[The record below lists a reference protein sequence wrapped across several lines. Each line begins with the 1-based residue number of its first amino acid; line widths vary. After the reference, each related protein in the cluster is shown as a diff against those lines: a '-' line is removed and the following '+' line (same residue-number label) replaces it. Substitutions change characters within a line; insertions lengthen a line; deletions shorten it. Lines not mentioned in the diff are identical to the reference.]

1 MTVSGHAEKI
11 PFVMHGVEFL
21 ICSTQLNSV
30 NRAQSVCVFYHT
42 LFIYLFIYLFITVFL
57 Q

>member
-1 MTVSGHAEKI
+1 MTVSGRAEKS
-11 PFVMHGVEFL
+11 PLVMQGVEFL

-30 NRAQSVCVFYHT
+30 NRAQSVCVFDHT
-42 LFIYLFIYLFITVFL
+42 LFIYIFIYLFMTVFL